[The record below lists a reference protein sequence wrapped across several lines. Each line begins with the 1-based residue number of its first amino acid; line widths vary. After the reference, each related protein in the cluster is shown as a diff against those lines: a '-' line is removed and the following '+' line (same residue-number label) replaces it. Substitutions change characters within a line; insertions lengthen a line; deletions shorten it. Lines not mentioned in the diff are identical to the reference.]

1 MFVHFLISSR
11 DIYVIMPHPTV
22 NTTSILCKVKQ
33 FITDFL
39 SVSIVYLEVFSLCLC
54 LSLSNCLK
62 TCLDRWQK
70 KPCTTGFIPI
80 HFWQTLTSIS
90 LSPQINTPEIAG
102 SFQLL
107 HYLDRS
113 LSLNIN
119 LSIYKISFNSQS
131 HLDFR
136 SPLVHHEAKLR
147 TN

>member
-1 MFVHFLISSR
+1 MFVHFLISSG

-33 FITDFL
+33 FITEFL

-70 KPCTTGFIPI
+70 NPCTTGFIPI

-107 HYLDRS
+107 HYLDS
-113 LSLNIN
+113 SVSLNIN
-119 LSIYKISFNSQS
+119 CLYKISFNSQS